1 MKRTLLLTWLGKHDL
16 DAERNQELGAIGSI
30 LMETPLPFDEVHI
43 LVQNWKEQAHQYEP
57 WLKQTLRKQSRNT
70 RIVLK
75 PVELSSPIDYEA
87 IYEIAHNQLSDLT
100 SGDFRVTLNL
110 TSGTPAMTAIWVLL
124 GKGVFDCQ
132 LAQTSRQDGA
142 SKVELPFDVSIAYQ
156 QHQDARLGSIA
167 SALPSTN
174 SEFSR
179 IQANSAAMK
188 ECVSLAQR
196 IAQRDIPVI
205 IHGETGSGKEV
216 MANAI
221 HSGSL
226 RAEKPFV
233 AVNCGAIPESLIDSH
248 LFGHKKGAF
257 TGAVADSQGYFEV
270 ASGGTLFLDE
280 VGELPLDAQAKLLR
294 ALQQQEIMPV
304 GGSKPVQV
312 DVRIVAAT
320 HRNLLSMIEDGLF
333 REDLFYRLAVG
344 VIGLPPLRERKE
356 DIESLVSVLIDNLN
370 DEAKSQPGYV
380 GKKISKEG
388 MEFIKSQSWPGN
400 IRELWNTLV
409 RASIWSDGAILDV
422 EHLERALIQRP
433 KKGAQ
438 AGLEFDIASG
448 IDINEVLEKTKRYAI
463 EQALKITAGQKG
475 KAARLIGLSNH
486 QTLSNWMKQLEIPDQ

>member
-1 MKRTLLLTWLGKHDL
+1 
-16 DAERNQELGAIGSI
+16 
-30 LMETPLPFDEVHI
+30 
-43 LVQNWKEQAHQYEP
+43 
-57 WLKQTLRKQSRNT
+57 
-70 RIVLK
+70 
-75 PVELSSPIDYEA
+75 
-87 IYEIAHNQLSDLT
+87 
-100 SGDFRVTLNL
+100 
-110 TSGTPAMTAIWVLL
+110 
-124 GKGVFDCQ
+124 
-132 LAQTSRQDGA
+132 
-142 SKVELPFDVSIAYQ
+142 
-156 QHQDARLGSIA
+156 
-167 SALPSTN
+167 
-174 SEFSR
+174 
-179 IQANSAAMK
+179 MK

-233 AVNCGAIPESLIDSH
+233 AVNCGAIPESLLDSH

-257 TGAVADSQGYFEV
+257 TGAVADSQGYFE
-270 ASGGTLFLDE
+270 AANEGTLFLDE

-304 GGSKPVQV
+304 GGSKPVKV

-320 HRNLLSMIEDGLF
+320 HRNLLTMIDDGSF

-344 VIGLPPLRERKE
+344 VITLPPLRERKE

-380 GKKISKEG
+380 SKKISKEG

-409 RASIWSDGAILDV
+409 RASIWSDGAVLDV
-422 EHLERALIQRP
+422 EHLERVLIQRP
-433 KKGAQ
+433 KKAAQ
-438 AGLEFDIASG
+438 AGLELDVASG

-486 QTLSNWMKQLEIPDQ
+486 QTLANWMKQLEIPDQ